1 MGHLIAQTHH
11 LNFSFSSSKKI
22 LHDLNL
28 NIPQGSIYCFLG
40 PNGAGK
46 TTTLRLL
53 LGLLKADQN
62 AISIFDQQLF
72 FNRMSILR
80 RVGALIE
87 EPSVYLHLTGRENL
101 KIYRLS
107 YSCDKKRVDEVL
119 EIVDLHHAGRE
130 RVKTYSLGM
139 KQRLGIAIALLH
151 DPEFLILDEPTNG
164 LDPQGIIEIR
174 QLIKRLNTNFRKT
187 ILISSHL
194 LSEVEKM
201 ATHFGIIHKGRLL
214 FQGSRDALLKFSSES
229 QRIELETTNN
239 EKAAALLGDRFLVRN
254 INDCVLQVSSVGKEQ
269 IPTLSAFLMKENI
282 GIYKIGVLANNL
294 EDIFIEMVSS

>member
-1 MGHLIAQTHH
+1 M
-11 LNFSFSSSKKI
+11 
-22 LHDLNL
+22 
-28 NIPQGSIYCFLG
+28 G

-101 KIYRLS
+101 KIYRLC

-119 EIVDLHHAGRE
+119 EIVDLHHADKQP
-130 RVKTYSLGM
+130 VKTYSLGM

-174 QLIKRLNTNFRKT
+174 LLIKRLNTDFLKT

-194 LSEVEKM
+194 LSEVEKI

-214 FQGSRDALLKFSSES
+214 FQGSREALLKLKSDSHS
-229 QRIELETTNN
+229 VELETTNN
-239 EKAAALLGDRFLVRN
+239 EKAAVLLGDRFRIRK
-254 INDCVLQVSSVGKEQ
+254 INHAVLQVSSVGKEE
-269 IPTLSAFLMKENI
+269 IPTLSAFLVKKNI
-282 GIYKIGVLANNL
+282 GIYRIGVLANNL

>member
-107 YSCDKKRVDEVL
+107 YSCGPWMVVLLTGKFSGPGYLMAYNCWSNVQSSSNQPCSWTKRWVGL
-119 EIVDLHHAGRE
+119 N
-130 RVKTYSLGM
+130 Y
-139 KQRLGIAIALLH
+139 LL
-151 DPEFLILDEPTNG
+151 
-164 LDPQGIIEIR
+164 
-174 QLIKRLNTNFRKT
+174 K
-187 ILISSHL
+187 SSEYYL
-194 LSEVEKM
+194 LSQN
-201 ATHFGIIHKGRLL
+201 TFWI
-214 FQGSRDALLKFSSES
+214 
-229 QRIELETTNN
+229 
-239 EKAAALLGDRFLVRN
+239 FLVFFAELGA
-254 INDCVLQVSSVGKEQ
+254 IKLCVLCKFYLTV
-269 IPTLSAFLMKENI
+269 
-282 GIYKIGVLANNL
+282 Y
-294 EDIFIEMVSS
+294 

>member
-1 MGHLIAQTHH
+1 VQVTKCQFGRLGGMGHLIAQTRH

-107 YSCDKKRVDEVL
+107 YSC
-119 EIVDLHHAGRE
+119 G
-130 RVKTYSLGM
+130 
-139 KQRLGIAIALLH
+139 
-151 DPEFLILDEPTNG
+151 P
-164 LDPQGIIEIR
+164 
-174 QLIKRLNTNFRKT
+174 
-187 ILISSHL
+187 
-194 LSEVEKM
+194 
-201 ATHFGIIHKGRLL
+201 
-214 FQGSRDALLKFSSES
+214 
-229 QRIELETTNN
+229 
-239 EKAAALLGDRFLVRN
+239 
-254 INDCVLQVSSVGKEQ
+254 
-269 IPTLSAFLMKENI
+269 
-282 GIYKIGVLANNL
+282 
-294 EDIFIEMVSS
+294 